1 MYCVYVFVECFSFLW
16 REKKMIRESK
26 LNPKRKNTYEVTN
39 LVNEICILFHKVRRV
54 SLLQQHMYMYGLNRN
69 MY

>member
-1 MYCVYVFVECFSFLW
+1 MYVLCVCICRVLFVSMERKENDS
-16 REKKMIRESK
+16 R
-26 LNPKRKNTYEVTN
+26 RKNTYEVTN
-39 LVNEICILFHKVRRV
+39 LVNEIKVRRV